1 MSDLRHDP
9 IQKRWVII
17 APERGL
23 RPNTFYQIPVD
34 SNDAGEEDFCPFC
47 EGNED
52 KTPSEILA
60 YRQTDKPKNGPGW
73 RIRVVPNKYPA
84 LRIEGNLERKGIGY
98 YDAMRGIGAHEV
110 IIETPFHDEDIADM
124 SISNIAKIFRAFKER
139 TIDLSKDSR
148 FRYVLGFKNFGKTAG
163 STLDHP
169 HSQIIALPV
178 TPRTVSMEL
187 NSAKEHFQLKERC
200 LFCDIIQYEI
210 ETGDRIIKVT
220 EDYIGYTPYASR
232 FPFEILIA
240 PVKHSHDYIQTE
252 DSKLLSLAELLKDIL
267 MRLRKALNNP
277 PYNLIIHNSPNIKG
291 SKKRSHYWETIEH
304 DWHWHIELTP
314 KIVPI
319 AGFEWGTGFY
329 INPVSPEE
337 AAKYLRE
344 IEIY

>member
-23 RPNTFYQIPVD
+23 RPNSFYQISTD
-34 SNDAGEEDFCPFC
+34 KIHEGEFCPFC

-52 KTPSEILA
+52 KTPDEILA
-60 YRQTDKPKNGPGW
+60 YRDADKPKNSPGW
-73 RIRVVPNKYPA
+73 RVRVVPNKYPA
-84 LRIEGNLERKGIGY
+84 LRIEGNLDRKGVGY
-98 YDAMRGIGAHEV
+98 YDTMRGIGAHEV
-110 IIETPFHDEDIADM
+110 IIETPFHNEDIADM
-124 SISNIAKIFRAFKER
+124 SIHNICKILMAYRER

-148 FRYVLGFKNFGKTAG
+148 FRYILNFKNYGKTAG

-178 TPRTVSMEL
+178 TPRVVSMEL
-187 NSAKEHFQLKERC
+187 NSSKEHYQLKERC
-200 LFCDIIQYEI
+200 LFCDIFQYEI
-210 ETGDRIIKVT
+210 EMGDRIIKVT
-220 EDYIGYTPYASR
+220 EDFIGYAPYASR
-232 FPFEILIA
+232 FPFEIWIA
-240 PVKHSHDYIQTE
+240 PLKHSHDFTLIDEKQMI
-252 DSKLLSLAELLKDIL
+252 SLSELLKEIL
-267 MRLRKALNNP
+267 LRLRTALNNP
-277 PYNLIIHNSPNIKG
+277 PYNLIIHNSPNARG
-291 SKKRSHYWETIEH
+291 SKKRSHYWETIEY

-314 KIVPI
+314 KIIPT

-344 IEIY
+344 IEVY